1 MSSQA
6 QSAVQPVQGA
16 VTLFDPQREFLDEV
30 EQLPNP
36 ARACLFYKTGAGKSL
51 TAVLGMKALG
61 YTEALVICPPATH
74 AQWEQVAADHGLKIQ
89 TMSHA
94 KFRMKD
100 TKLSKSMPLI
110 ADEFHMLGGQQGQGW
125 RKMDILARHMTAPL
139 FLLSA
144 TPQYNDAER
153 VYCVLHVLEPH
164 AYKGGY
170 LEFLY
175 RYCETKQNPF
185 SQTPDVLGFK
195 NGMSS
200 SDFLAAHKWVFHL
213 PDDLVVDIQDIHYDE
228 DIPVE
233 LEVYG
238 YKRREH
244 KLVASQMERKHT
256 VRYQGM
262 VNEQGY
268 LHPHVFPKIQN
279 VVLNSGAILI
289 YSDHATI
296 AEATARSFDRAG
308 LKYAVVTGQTPKHVK
323 AGIIA
328 EFRAGLHSIL
338 IGTATLATGTD
349 GMDRVCDTLLI
360 IDDTEDDSLR
370 RQLVGRIMPR
380 GDFVSTAA
388 KQVIR
393 LRPI

>member
-1 MSSQA
+1 MSEL
-6 QSAVQPVQGA
+6 
-16 VTLFDPQREFLDEV
+16 TLFDHQAEFLV
-30 EQLPNP
+30 AVPHLPSP
-36 ARACLFYKTGAGKSL
+36 ARACLYYKTGAGKSL
-51 TAVLGMKALG
+51 TAVLGIKALG
-61 YTEALVICPPATH
+61 YDQALVIAPPSTH
-74 AQWEQVAADHGLKIQ
+74 ADWVALGWAHDMKVEV
-89 TMSHA
+89 MSHA

-100 TKLSKSMPLI
+100 TRMSKSMPVI
-110 ADEFHMLGGQQGQGW
+110 ADEFHMFGGQQGQGW
-125 RKMDILARHMTAPL
+125 RKLDTLARHMSAPL
-139 FLLSA
+139 LLLSA
-144 TPQYNDAER
+144 TPNYNDAER
-153 VYCVLHVLEPH
+153 VYCVQHILDPH
-164 AYKGGY
+164 SCKGGY
-170 LEFLY
+170 LQFLY
-175 RYCETKQNPF
+175 QHCETKQNPF
-185 SQTPDVLGFK
+185 SQTPEVLGFK
-195 NGMSS
+195 NGQSAAEY
-200 SDFLAAHKWVFHL
+200 LAALPHVFHL
-213 PDDLVVDIQDIHYDE
+213 PDDLQYTIQDLAYDE
-228 DIPVE
+228 DIPLE
-233 LEVYG
+233 LELYG
-238 YKRREH
+238 YNRREH

-268 LHPHVFPKIQN
+268 LHPHVFLKIQN
-279 VVLNSGAILI
+279 VVLNSGSILI

-296 AEATARSFDRAG
+296 AEAMARSFDRAG

-393 LRPI
+393 LRPV

>member
-1 MSSQA
+1 MSD
-6 QSAVQPVQGA
+6 
-16 VTLFDPQREFLDEV
+16 LFDHQVEFLTQV
-30 EQLPNP
+30 AHLPSP
-36 ARACLFYKTGAGKSL
+36 ARACLYFKTGAGKSL
-51 TAVLGMKALG
+51 TAMLGMKALG
-61 YTEALVICPPATH
+61 YSEALVIAPPSTH
-74 AQWEQVAADHGLKIQ
+74 AQWVALSWQHDMKIQ

-94 KFRMKD
+94 KFRMRD
-100 TKLSKSMPLI
+100 TKLSKSMPVI
-110 ADEFHMLGGQQGQGW
+110 ADEFHMFGGQQGQGW
-125 RKMDILARHMTAPL
+125 RKLATLAKHMTAPL

-144 TPQYNDAER
+144 TPNYNDAER
-153 VYCVLHVLEPH
+153 VYCVQYILDPH
-164 AYKGGY
+164 SCKGGY
-170 LEFLY
+170 LQFLY
-175 RYCETKQNPF
+175 THCDTEQNPF
-185 SQTPDVLGFK
+185 GQTPNVLGFK
-195 NGMSS
+195 NGQSAAEY
-200 SDFLAAHKWVFHL
+200 LAALPKVFHL
-213 PDDLVVDIQDIHYDE
+213 PDDLVYSIKDVAYDQDT
-228 DIPVE
+228 PVE

-238 YKRREH
+238 YNRREH
-244 KLVASQMERKHT
+244 KIVASQIEKKHT

-262 VNEQGY
+262 VDEQGY
-268 LHPHVFPKIQN
+268 LHPHVFLKIQD
-279 VVLNSGAILI
+279 VVLNTSSILI

-323 AGIIA
+323 AAIIA

-380 GDFVSTAA
+380 GDFVSTVD

-393 LRPI
+393 LQPI